1 MEKVTLI
8 PYESIYEN
16 FIDKKYLHGLDE
28 YHFRNIQS
36 KGLVTGWR
44 KLRSDEIERLV
55 KNSNTATSWDDILVT
70 DEFDT
75 NLVKNNRFYG
85 LVRIGAIKNV
95 VLQYHDLKMSC
106 GITDSTIIS
115 CDIGDYA
122 AIHDV
127 HYIANYIIG
136 DRCILFN
143 VHEVS
148 CTDHSK
154 FGNGILKEGE
164 PEDVRVWLELMNEAG
179 GRRVLPFDGMITADA
194 YLWAKYTDIQ
204 KLQDRLFEI
213 TQKSFDSRRGY
224 YGTIGE
230 GCVIK
235 NSWIIKDAKIGPCC
249 YIKGANKLKNI
260 TINSSEEEPTQIQ
273 HFT

>member
-1 MEKVTLI
+1 MEKVTLL

-16 FIDKKYLHGLDE
+16 FIDKKYLSEGIDE
-28 YHFRNIQS
+28 YYFRNQQA
-36 KGLVTGWR
+36 KKPENGWR
-44 KLRSDEIERLV
+44 HLRSDEIERLV

-115 CDIGDYA
+115 CDIGDYV

-136 DRCILFN
+136 NRCILFN
-143 VHEVS
+143 VHEV
-148 CTDHSK
+148 
-154 FGNGILKEGE
+154 
-164 PEDVRVWLELMNEAG
+164 
-179 GRRVLPFDGMITADA
+179 
-194 YLWAKYTDIQ
+194 
-204 KLQDRLFEI
+204 
-213 TQKSFDSRRGY
+213 
-224 YGTIGE
+224 
-230 GCVIK
+230 
-235 NSWIIKDAKIGPCC
+235 
-249 YIKGANKLKNI
+249 
-260 TINSSEEEPTQIQ
+260 
-273 HFT
+273 